1 MEEIDNNKY
10 NALKNNGSDRILDDS
25 VSPLLK
31 NSINTKL
38 NYSDTKQLTENAIEL
53 LHKLIETQSFSSE
66 EEGTA
71 QLIENWFNQYNIPFE
86 RENNNVWAYN
96 KHFDDAKPTIL
107 LNSHHDTVKPNGN
120 YTNDPFKAFVED
132 GKLYGLGS
140 NDAGGCLVS
149 LIATFTYFYDRK
161 GLNYNFVIATSA
173 EEESSGPLGLK
184 SILKHLKNVEFA
196 VVGEPTL
203 MQLAIAEKG
212 LLVLDVSVKG
222 TASHAAHP
230 NDDNAIYNTLEVI
243 EWFRGYKFEKKS
255 ETLGDV
261 KMTVTQINAG
271 NQHNVVPSH
280 CNLVVDI
287 RVNDKYK
294 NEEVL
299 EIVKQAMPDNVEVKP
314 RSLHLG
320 SSSIPKDHPIVVS
333 GIALGRTTYGSPT
346 LSDQSILSCPSLKL
360 GPGDSTRSHSADE
373 FIYVEEVKEGVAL
386 YIKTLE
392 GIV

>member
-1 MEEIDNNKY
+1 MIQE
-10 NALKNNGSDRILDDS
+10 
-25 VSPLLK
+25 
-31 NSINTKL
+31 
-38 NYSDTKQLTENAIEL
+38 LTDQAIEL
-53 LHKLIETQSFSSE
+53 LCQLIETPSFSSE
-66 EEGTA
+66 EEETA
-71 QLIENWFNQYNIPFE
+71 RLIESWFIRHDIPFE
-86 RENNNVWAYN
+86 RENNNIWAYN
-96 KHFDDAKPTIL
+96 KYFDESKPTIL

-132 GKLYGLGS
+132 RKLYGLGS

-149 LIATFTYFYDRK
+149 LMATFTHYYK
-161 GLNYNFVIATSA
+161 QEGLKYNFVIVTSA

-184 SILKHLKNVEFA
+184 SVLKYLKNVEFGI
-196 VVGEPTL
+196 VGEPTL

-212 LLVLDVSVKG
+212 LLVLDVSIKG

-230 NDDNAIYNTLEVI
+230 NNDNSIYNALKVI
-243 EWFRGYKFEKKS
+243 QWFESYAFEKSS
-255 ETLGDV
+255 EALGKV

-280 CNLVVDI
+280 CDLVVDI

-320 SSSIPKDHPIVVS
+320 SSSIPEDHPIVKS
-333 GIALGRTTYGSPT
+333 GIASGRTTYGSPT
-346 LSDQSILSCPSLKL
+346 LSDQSVLSCPSLKL
-360 GPGDSTRSHSADE
+360 GPGDSTRSHSANE
-373 FIYVEEVKEGVAL
+373 FIYVDEIKEGIAL
-386 YIKTLE
+386 YIKILE